1 MASSPAIQRTSLIA
15 ALAAAL
21 AAATLVL
28 GISVPMTALGLAI
41 LIAGLTALIRPEIGL
56 HVLVVNAMVGLT
68 HVVEMPR
75 IGPLSPP
82 VLIEA
87 LLVAAVLFQAAF
99 LGRRV
104 PLGSAQHLLLGL
116 LAVWILV
123 SILSGVSV
131 GPENFGEYRNLFLV
145 RLVMFALVT
154 ALMTTSRHLE
164 RLVATLLV
172 ANVGLLVT
180 AALVRSGAFGEERI
194 TISQNF
200 ERTGALVQNPN
211 ELAFTLTTML
221 VLAIMTFLRARS
233 LPVKTLIFGLAAA
246 DLFFIMATLS
256 RSGFISLCV
265 VLAFLV
271 FKLTSNLKAVT
282 VILVLV
288 LAGALMVPDALFER
302 FGRIDQVRDV
312 DRFQIMRVGMAM
324 SLDHPLL
331 GVGLGNYVA
340 AFPDYNVSNMK
351 REAPAHNMYLDL
363 AAQMGL
369 PALVLYLALLAITW
383 RGLFRMER
391 RLRQEG
397 RTRSFPYLMNLAIQ
411 AFLVNLVVFGL
422 SADMEFDYGAFIM
435 LGAAVTLLAE
445 AEQER
450 GGAVG
455 ASGRN

>member
-1 MASSPAIQRTSLIA
+1 
-15 ALAAAL
+15 
-21 AAATLVL
+21 
-28 GISVPMTALGLAI
+28 MTALGLAI
-41 LIAGLTALIRPEIGL
+41 LLAGLTALIRPEIGL

-75 IGPLSPP
+75 LGPFSPP

-87 LLVAAVLFQAAF
+87 LLIGAVVFQSAF
-99 LGRRV
+99 LGKRI
-104 PLGSAQHLLLGL
+104 PLGSRQHLLLGL

-131 GPENFGEYRNLFLV
+131 GPENFAQYRNLFLV

-154 ALMTTSRHLE
+154 VIMTTSRHLE
-164 RLVATLLV
+164 RLVGTLLI
-172 ANVGLLVT
+172 ANVGLLIT
-180 AALVRSGAFGEERI
+180 AALVRSGAFGAEKI

-221 VLAIMTFLRARS
+221 VLAIMTFLHVKS
-233 LPVKTLIFGLAAA
+233 LPVKALVLGLATA

-265 VLAFLV
+265 VLAFLM
-271 FKLTSNLKAVT
+271 FKLTSNLKAVG

-288 LAGALMVPDALFER
+288 LCGALMIPDALFER
-302 FGRIDQVRDV
+302 FGKIDQVRDV
-312 DRFQIMRVGMAM
+312 DRVQIMRVGMAM

-331 GVGLGNYVA
+331 GVGLGNYVPV
-340 AFPDYNVSNMK
+340 FSSYNVSNMK

-363 AAQMGL
+363 AAQMGI
-369 PALVLYLALLAITW
+369 PALLLYLTILAITW
-383 RGLFRMER
+383 RGLWKREQQ
-391 RLRQEG
+391 LKQEG
-397 RTRSFPYLMNLAIQ
+397 RTRSFPYLLNLAIQ
-411 AFLVNLVVFGL
+411 AFFVNLMVFGL
-422 SADMEFDYGAFIM
+422 SGDVEFDYGAFIM
-435 LGAAVTLLAE
+435 LGAAITLLASE
-445 AEQER
+445 GSATAR
-450 GGAVG
+450 VG

>member
-1 MASSPAIQRTSLIA
+1 MPSSVAVQRTSLIA
-15 ALAAAL
+15 ALATAL

-28 GISVPMTALGLAI
+28 GISVPMTALGLVI
-41 LIAGLTALIRPEIGL
+41 LTAGLTAIIRPEIGL
-56 HVLVVNAMVGLT
+56 HVLVINAMVGLT

-75 IGPLSPP
+75 LGPFSPP

-99 LGRRV
+99 AGRRV
-104 PLGSAQHLLLGL
+104 PLGSRQHLLLGL

-123 SILSGVSV
+123 SILTGVSV
-131 GPENFGEYRNLFLV
+131 GPDNFSEYRNLFLV
-145 RLVMFALVT
+145 RLVMFGLVT
-154 ALMTTSRHLE
+154 AIMTTGRHLE

-221 VLAIMTFLRARS
+221 VLAIITFLRARS
-233 LPVKTLIFGLAAA
+233 FPVRAIVLGLAAA

-265 VLAFLV
+265 VLAFLMY
-271 FKLTSNLKAVT
+271 KLTSNARAVA

-288 LAGALMVPDALFER
+288 LAGALMVPGALFER
-302 FGRIDQVRDV
+302 FAKIDQVRDV
-312 DRFQIMRVGMAM
+312 DRFQIVRVGLAM
-324 SLDHPLL
+324 SLDHPVL
-331 GVGLGNYVA
+331 GVGLGNYVSV
-340 AFPDYNVSNMK
+340 FSTYNVSHMR

-363 AAQMGL
+363 AAQMGF
-369 PALVLYLALLAITW
+369 PALLVYLTILAITW
-383 RGLFRMER
+383 RSLWRMEQ
-391 RLRQEG
+391 RLRAG
-397 RTRSFPYLMNLAIQ
+397 GDTRSFPFLLNLAIQ
-411 AFLVNLVVFGL
+411 AFFVNLMVFGL
-422 SADMEFDYGAFIM
+422 SGSVEFDYGAFIM
-435 LGAAVTLLAE
+435 LGAAVTLLA
-445 AEQER
+445 AEP
-450 GGAVG
+450 GGAWETVG

>member
-1 MASSPAIQRTSLIA
+1 
-15 ALAAAL
+15 
-21 AAATLVL
+21 
-28 GISVPMTALGLAI
+28 MTALGLAI
-41 LIAGLTALIRPEIGL
+41 LLAGLTALIRPEIGL

-75 IGPLSPP
+75 LGPFSPP

-87 LLVAAVLFQAAF
+87 LLVGAVLFQSAF
-99 LGRRV
+99 LGKRI
-104 PLGSAQHLLLGL
+104 PLGSRQHLLLGL

-131 GPENFGEYRNLFLV
+131 GPENFAQYRNLFLV

-154 ALMTTSRHLE
+154 VLMTTSRHLE
-164 RLVATLLV
+164 RLVGTLLI
-172 ANVGLLVT
+172 ANVGLLIT
-180 AALVRSGAFGEERI
+180 AALVRSGAFGEEKI

-221 VLAIMTFLRARS
+221 VLAIMTFLHVRS
-233 LPVKTLIFGLAAA
+233 LPVKTLAFGLAAA

-271 FKLTSNLKAVT
+271 FKLTSNLKAVG

-302 FGRIDQVRDV
+302 FGKIDQVRDV
-312 DRFQIMRVGMAM
+312 DRVQIMRVGIAM
-324 SLDHPLL
+324 SMDHPLL
-331 GVGLGNYVA
+331 GVGLGNYVSV
-340 AFPDYNVSNMK
+340 FSSYNVSNMK

-369 PALVLYLALLAITW
+369 PALLLYLTILAITW
-383 RGLFRMER
+383 RGLWKMEQ

-397 RTRSFPYLMNLAIQ
+397 RMRTFPYLLNLAIQ
-411 AFLVNLVVFGL
+411 AFFVNLMVFGL
-422 SADMEFDYGAFIM
+422 SGDVEFDYGAFIM
-435 LGAAVTLLAE
+435 LGAAVTLLASE
-445 AEQER
+445 ENTTAR
-450 GGAVG
+450 VG

>member
-1 MASSPAIQRTSLIA
+1 MASSLAIQRTSLIA

-68 HVVEMPR
+68 HVAEMPR

-116 LAVWILV
+116 LAAWILV
-123 SILSGVSV
+123 SILSGISV

-154 ALMTTSRHLE
+154 ALMTTSRHIE

-180 AALVRSGAFGEERI
+180 AALVRSGAFGEEKI

-233 LPVKTLIFGLAAA
+233 LPVKTLVFGLAAA

-312 DRFQIMRVGMAM
+312 DRFQIMRVGVAM

-369 PALVLYLALLAITW
+369 PALALYLALLAITW

-445 AEQER
+445 AETQR

>member
-1 MASSPAIQRTSLIA
+1 MAVQRTSLIA
-15 ALAAAL
+15 ALATAL

-28 GISVPMTALGLAI
+28 GVSVPMTALGLAI
-41 LIAGLTALIRPEIGL
+41 LLAGLVAIIRPEIGL

-75 IGPLSPP
+75 VGPFSPP

-87 LLVAAVLFQAAF
+87 LLVAAILFQSAF
-99 LGRRV
+99 LGRRI
-104 PLGSAQHLLLGL
+104 PLGSRQHLLLGS

-123 SILSGVSV
+123 SLLSGVSV
-131 GPENFGEYRNLFLV
+131 GPENFAEYRNLFLV

-154 ALMTTSRHLE
+154 VIMTTSRHLE
-164 RLVATLLV
+164 RLVSTLLI

-221 VLAIMTFLRARS
+221 VLAIMTYLRARS
-233 LPVKTLIFGLAAA
+233 LLVRTLVLALAAA

-271 FKLTSNLKAVT
+271 FKLTSNLRAVT
-282 VILVLV
+282 VILLLV
-288 LAGALMVPDALFER
+288 LCGTLMVPDALFER
-302 FGRIDQVRDV
+302 FGKIDQVRDV
-312 DRFQIMRVGMAM
+312 DRFQIMRVGLAM
-324 SLDHPLL
+324 TLDHPLL
-331 GVGLGNYVA
+331 GVGLGNYVPV
-340 AFPDYNVSNMK
+340 FSSYNVSNMR

-363 AAQMGL
+363 AAQMGI
-369 PALVLYLALLAITW
+369 PALLLYLTVLAITW
-383 RGLFRMER
+383 RALWKMES
-391 RLRQEG
+391 RLRTEG
-397 RTRSFPYLMNLAIQ
+397 RTRTFPYLMNLAVQ
-411 AFLVNLVVFGL
+411 AFFVNLMVFGL
-422 SADMEFDYGAFIM
+422 SGDVEFDYGAFIM
-435 LGAAVTLLAE
+435 LGAAVTLLA
-445 AEQER
+445 QEER
-450 GGAVG
+450 TTARLG

>member
-1 MASSPAIQRTSLIA
+1 
-15 ALAAAL
+15 
-21 AAATLVL
+21 
-28 GISVPMTALGLAI
+28 MTALGLAI
-41 LIAGLTALIRPEIGL
+41 LLAGLVAIIRPEIGL

-75 IGPLSPP
+75 VGPFSPP

-87 LLVAAVLFQAAF
+87 LLVAAILFQSAF
-99 LGRRV
+99 LGRRI
-104 PLGSAQHLLLGL
+104 PLGSRQHLLLGS

-123 SILSGVSV
+123 SLLSGVSV
-131 GPENFGEYRNLFLV
+131 GPENFAEYRNLFLV

-154 ALMTTSRHLE
+154 VIMTTSRHLE
-164 RLVATLLV
+164 RLVSTLLI

-221 VLAIMTFLRARS
+221 VLAIMTYLRARS
-233 LPVKTLIFGLAAA
+233 LLVRTLVLALAAA

-271 FKLTSNLKAVT
+271 FKLTSNLRAVT
-282 VILVLV
+282 VILLLV
-288 LAGALMVPDALFER
+288 LCGTLMVPDALFER
-302 FGRIDQVRDV
+302 FGKIDQVRDV
-312 DRFQIMRVGMAM
+312 DRFQIMRVGLAM
-324 SLDHPLL
+324 TLDHPLL
-331 GVGLGNYVA
+331 GVGLGNYVPV
-340 AFPDYNVSNMK
+340 FSSYNVSNMR

-363 AAQMGL
+363 AAQMGI
-369 PALVLYLALLAITW
+369 PALLLYLTVLAITW
-383 RGLFRMER
+383 RALWKMES
-391 RLRQEG
+391 RLRTEG
-397 RTRSFPYLMNLAIQ
+397 RTRTFPYLMNLAVQ
-411 AFLVNLVVFGL
+411 AFFVNLMVFGL
-422 SADMEFDYGAFIM
+422 SGDVEFDYGAFIM
-435 LGAAVTLLAE
+435 LGAAVTLLA
-445 AEQER
+445 QEER
-450 GGAVG
+450 TTARLG